1 VQLARAC
8 TRVVRPGRAVPRLG
22 ALLALLSLLF
32 AATACHVGGSSSA
45 GLAPGQDLT
54 VAVVP
59 GIDSVPLTVAARD
72 RLFTQQ
78 GLGVSVEDFPSVD
91 AAYTALT
98 QGKVDVAAGDYTS
111 FFYGIANGA
120 PLALVADGYD
130 AGTGTMQILTLP
142 SSGITSP
149 QDLAGKVVATPYAQV
164 APFSSTFPYSIDTLA
179 AETVLNADGVNP
191 TSIIWREKT
200 QTQMISA
207 LKDGQ
212 VSAILVTEPLI
223 IQAETELGAQEVL
236 DACSGETANLPLSGY
251 FTTQKFAKEH
261 AAALGAFRT
270 ALSTA
275 EADSAQRGVVQSVLL
290 GEHMSTLESDLV
302 NVGQYPT
309 FVNVG
314 QIQRIADLMIQSGMI
329 SAPVSVQSLL
339 VN

>member
-1 VQLARAC
+1 M
-8 TRVVRPGRAVPRLG
+8 VRPGRAVPRLG
-22 ALLALLSLLF
+22 ALITLLSLLF
-32 AATACHVGGSSSA
+32 AATACHVGSSSSA

-72 RLFTQQ
+72 RLFSQQ
-78 GLGVSVEDFPSVD
+78 GIGVSVEDFPSVD

-111 FFYGIANGA
+111 FFYGIATDGE

-149 QDLAGKVVATPYAQV
+149 QQLANKVVATPYAQV

-191 TSIIWREKT
+191 TSIIWKEKT
-200 QTQMISA
+200 QSQMISA

-251 FTTQKFAKEH
+251 FTTQKFAKDH

-275 EADSAQRGVVQSVLL
+275 ESDSAQRGVVQSVLL
-290 GEHMSTLESDLV
+290 GEHMSTLQSDLV

-329 SAPVSVQSLL
+329 SAPISVQSLL

>member
-261 AAALGAFRT
+261 AAALGVFRT

-290 GEHMSTLESDLV
+290 GEHMSTVESDLV

-329 SAPVSVQSLL
+329 SAPISVQSLL

>member
-8 TRVVRPGRAVPRLG
+8 TRVVRPGRAVPRLR

-191 TSIIWREKT
+191 TSIIWKEKT
-200 QTQMISA
+200 QSQMISA

-261 AAALGAFRT
+261 AAALGVFRT